1 MNYLKRE
8 SPPRVKGLSVQPSFN
23 QGWQPCNRKG
33 RFSGCFPRRQVAT
46 LLALVV
52 VFLSLVALPARTWG
66 QVEGYPQLSRKL
78 SFVGA
83 LSPVY
88 RFKASVDGG
97 GTLSVTSVYFNAGVI
112 RQINQE
118 WGLGLSFTYEYDDYN
133 FSGLTGFPVSRPW
146 KEIQRLG
153 FSIPI
158 FYSFT
163 DQWKLV
169 IVPTAQFSGEFG
181 ARVSQA
187 MVYGGIVGVS
197 YAFGPKV
204 TLGLGVAGYANL
216 EEARIFPFPIVKLK
230 LSDRV
235 RLTNPFRTS
244 PVGPAGLE
252 LSYVLTKK
260 WEVGIGGAYRSYR
273 FRLDYNGSIPNGIGE
288 YNTVPAFVRLSYKP
302 FPAIG
307 IDVYGGASFLNKLYV
322 EDRDGNELYRTKHDV
337 APLLGA
343 TFSGR
348 F

>member
-8 SPPRVKGLSVQPSFN
+8 SPQKVKGLSVQTAFN
-23 QGWQPCNRKG
+23 QVQQSGGWKG
-33 RFSGCFPRRQVAT
+33 KVSVYVARPQVAA

-52 VFLSLVALPARTWG
+52 AFWFLALPARTWG
-66 QVEGYPQLSRKL
+66 QVEGYPQLSRDL
-78 SFVGA
+78 SFFGA
-83 LSPVY
+83 VSPVY
-88 RFKASVDGG
+88 RFPANVDGG
-97 GTLSVTSVYFNAGVI
+97 GTLSVTSVYFNAGLI
-112 RQINQE
+112 KQLNQK
-118 WGLGLSFTYEYDDYN
+118 WGLGLSFTYEFDDYN

-146 KEIQRLG
+146 EEVQRLG

-158 FYSFT
+158 FYSFA
-163 DQWKLV
+163 DKWKLV
-169 IVPTAQFSGEFG
+169 IVPTVQFSGEFG
-181 ARVSQA
+181 ARVDQA
-187 MVYGGIVGVS
+187 MVYGGAVGVS

-216 EEARIFPFPIVKLK
+216 EEARVFPFPIVKLK
-230 LSDRV
+230 LSDRI

-260 WEVGIGGAYRSYR
+260 WEVGLGGAYRSYR
-273 FRLDYNGSIPNGIGE
+273 FRLDYTGPIPNGIGE
-288 YNTVPAFVRLSYKP
+288 YNTVPVFVRLSYKP
-302 FPAIG
+302 FPVVG
-307 IDVYGGASFLNKLYV
+307 IDVYAGVSFLNKLYV

-343 TFSGR
+343 TLSGR

>member
-1 MNYLKRE
+1 MNFLRRE
-8 SPPRVKGLSVQPSFN
+8 FSPRVTGSSVQPTASKVWHP
-23 QGWQPCNRKG
+23 GCWKG
-33 RFSGCFPRRQVAT
+33 KFSGYIFRCQVAA
-46 LLALVV
+46 LLALTVL
-52 VFLSLVALPARTWG
+52 FLSLALPARTWA

-83 LSPVY
+83 VSPVY
-88 RFKASVDGG
+88 RFKANVDGG
-97 GTLSVTSVYFNAGVI
+97 GTLSVTSVYFNAGLI
-112 RQINQE
+112 KQLNQK
-118 WGLGLSFTYEYDDYN
+118 WGLGLSFTYEFDDYE

-146 KEIQRLG
+146 EEVQRLG

-158 FYSFT
+158 FYSLT
-163 DQWKLV
+163 DKWKLV

-181 ARVSQA
+181 ARLDQA
-187 MVYGGIVGVS
+187 MVYGGAVGVS

-216 EEARIFPFPIVKLK
+216 EETRVFPFPIVKIK
-230 LSDRV
+230 LSDRI

-252 LSYVLTKK
+252 LSYVLNKK

-273 FRLDYNGSIPNGIGE
+273 FRLDYNGPIPNGIGE
-288 YNTVPAFVRLSYKP
+288 YNTVPVFVRLSYKP
-302 FPAIG
+302 FPAVG

-343 TFSGR
+343 TLSGR